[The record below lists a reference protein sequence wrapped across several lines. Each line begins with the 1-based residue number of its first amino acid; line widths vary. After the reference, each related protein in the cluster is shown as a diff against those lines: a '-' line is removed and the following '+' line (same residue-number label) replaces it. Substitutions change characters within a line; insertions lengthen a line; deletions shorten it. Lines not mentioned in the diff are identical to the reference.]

1 MIKDNGATN
10 KYDEESSKVVQF
22 PDVLNSIELGIQW
35 QNQALL
41 KQLVEQVV
49 ILSKEVENL
58 KGSTK
63 EPTVGKKSSG
73 ALTEGNFEGK
83 INRIELSTRWKVS
96 IQTLKRRE
104 KEGML
109 KPIHLGGCIR
119 YDMVDILKT
128 EEEAKVTYV

>member
-1 MIKDNGATN
+1 MIEGARATS

-22 PDVLNSIELGIQW
+22 PDLLNSIDLGIQW

-49 ILSKEVENL
+49 SLGKEIENL

-63 EPTVGKKSSG
+63 EPPILKKTSA
-73 ALTEGNFEGK
+73 ALTKEEFDDK
-83 INRIELSTRWKVS
+83 ITRIELASRWKVS

-104 KEGML
+104 KEGVL
-109 KPIHLGGCIR
+109 KPLLLGGCVR
-119 YDMVDILKT
+119 YDMIDILKT
-128 EEEAKVTYV
+128 EEESKVTYA

>member
-1 MIKDNGATN
+1 MIEGARATS
-10 KYDEESSKVVQF
+10 KYDEQSSKVVQF
-22 PDVLNSIELGIQW
+22 PDVINSIELGIQW

-49 ILSKEVENL
+49 ILSREVENL
-58 KGSTK
+58 KGSSK
-63 EPTVGKKSSG
+63 EPTVAKKSTG
-73 ALTEGNFEGK
+73 ALTEGNFDGK
-83 INRIELSTRWKVS
+83 INRIDLSKRWKVS

-104 KEGML
+104 KEGIL

-128 EEEAKVTYV
+128 EEEAKVTYA

>member
-1 MIKDNGATN
+1 MNKGNGAT
-10 KYDEESSKVVQF
+10 KQKDELSSKVVQF
-22 PDVLNSIELGIQW
+22 PEVLNSIELGIQW

-49 ILSKEVENL
+49 SLSKEIDNL
-58 KGSTK
+58 KGSAK
-63 EPTVGKKSSG
+63 EPIVGKKSSG
-73 ALTEGNFEGK
+73 ALTKGDFDGK
-83 INRIELSTRWKVS
+83 INRIELSKRWKVS

-104 KEGML
+104 KDGML

-128 EEEAKVTYV
+128 EEEAKVTYA